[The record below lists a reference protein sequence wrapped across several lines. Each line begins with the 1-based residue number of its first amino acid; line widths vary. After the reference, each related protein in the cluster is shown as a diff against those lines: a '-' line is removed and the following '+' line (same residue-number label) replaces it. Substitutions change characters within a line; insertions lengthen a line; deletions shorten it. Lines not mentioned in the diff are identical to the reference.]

1 MALHHNEEFDTSNPK
16 EWQSY
21 ASRLVLCLEV
31 NKSTEKCVVLFSSCK
46 STLHENNKK
55 LKLAQSTHS
64 PLPFRSKPVD
74 LMRSCIVSDVCST
87 THARGRNIV
96 AKGME
101 WFEPLGIRTEDV
113 NNIISGIVSLERL
126 NRTTVTEFLSISS
139 NFLNESSKGLL
150 DLALK
155 EKIDAELDK
164 LIEQKVLEAFS
175 HPVFATLIVTPV

>member
-1 MALHHNEEFDTSNPK
+1 
-16 EWQSY
+16 
-21 ASRLVLCLEV
+21 
-31 NKSTEKCVVLFSSCK
+31 
-46 STLHENNKK
+46 TLHENNKK

-113 NNIISGIVSLERL
+113 NNIISGIVSLV
-126 NRTTVTEFLSISS
+126 RTCGDYKALRKHAYPVPTVIHLLTFLA
-139 NFLNESSKGLL
+139 G
-150 DLALK
+150 DR
-155 EKIDAELDK
+155 D
-164 LIEQKVLEAFS
+164 
-175 HPVFATLIVTPV
+175 FA

>member
-1 MALHHNEEFDTSNPK
+1 MMALHHNEEFDTSNPK

-21 ASRLVLCLEV
+21 ASRLVL
-31 NKSTEKCVVLFSSCK
+31 
-46 STLHENNKK
+46 TLHENNKK

-113 NNIISGIVSLERL
+113 NNIIKALSKPNIFSSVIHNAPHRMLLRLLSSYHSFLRNKRQLQQSLCIWR
-126 NRTTVTEFLSISS
+126 
-139 NFLNESSKGLL
+139 KG
-150 DLALK
+150 
-155 EKIDAELDK
+155 
-164 LIEQKVLEAFS
+164 
-175 HPVFATLIVTPV
+175 

>member
-1 MALHHNEEFDTSNPK
+1 LARTQHFTTTMMALRHNEEFDTSNPK

-21 ASRLVLCLEV
+21 ASRL
-31 NKSTEKCVVLFSSCK
+31 
-46 STLHENNKK
+46 
-55 LKLAQSTHS
+55 LAQSTHS

-126 NRTTVTEFLSISS
+126 NRTTVTEFLSISCF
-139 NFLNESSKGLL
+139 FLNESSKGLL

>member
-1 MALHHNEEFDTSNPK
+1 
-16 EWQSY
+16 
-21 ASRLVLCLEV
+21 
-31 NKSTEKCVVLFSSCK
+31 
-46 STLHENNKK
+46 

-113 NNIISGIVSLERL
+113 NNIISGIVSL
-126 NRTTVTEFLSISS
+126 
-139 NFLNESSKGLL
+139 GLL